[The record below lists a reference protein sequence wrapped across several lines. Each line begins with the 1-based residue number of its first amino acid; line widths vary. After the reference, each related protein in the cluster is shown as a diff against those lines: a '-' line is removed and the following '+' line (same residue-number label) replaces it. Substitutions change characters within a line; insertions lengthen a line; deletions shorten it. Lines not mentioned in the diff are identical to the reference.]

1 MRQVHR
7 RVKTVLLWILA
18 AALAIAAA
26 VATNGGGLRSAV
38 AGLLSDEARNQII
51 ATTSRLNARSVE
63 TADYVPVRNTGINP
77 LGVNVF
83 LEQEVEVA
91 KRRQTL
97 QMVKDAGIGWIRQQF
112 PWEDLER
119 PSKGRFWDEKYE
131 QSTWD
136 KYDNIVKLAW
146 QYGLQLIVRLDLP
159 PRWAH
164 PGNDWAATPPDNFE
178 DYGDFVHAVVSRYRG
193 KVKYYQL
200 WNEPNLAVEWGRKPV
215 DAREYV
221 RLLKIGYEA
230 AKQADPDVV
239 ILSAALAPTIEE
251 TWQALSDQVYLQ
263 QMYDAG
269 AKPYFDIMSVMA
281 YGLRSGPDDRRLEL
295 RDVNM
300 SRPML
305 IREIMVRNGDAS
317 KAIWASEMGWN
328 VQPASVTAEP
338 IFGRVSE
345 DLQARYTVRA
355 FQRAAEEWPWMG
367 VMAIWF
373 FKRAD
378 EHEKDQP
385 FYYFRLVDPDFTPR
399 PVYEAVKALGSSPLV
414 MNKGYSQETHRAIG
428 YAGAWRQ
435 SPEPRA
441 SLGGV
446 AATEQP
452 GASASFQFRGTDLD
466 LVVPKGPGLGSALV
480 EIDGSSRG
488 AGQLRRD
495 SADRAVLDLHAPTE
509 SWQEV
514 VPIAR
519 GLTDAVHT
527 VEIKTNGPFA
537 LDGAVVKVW
546 EVPWIIQPVGR
557 LLLAAVDIAIAL
569 AVAMSA
575 RRRRLSPRGW

>member
-1 MRQVHR
+1 
-7 RVKTVLLWILA
+7 
-18 AALAIAAA
+18 
-26 VATNGGGLRSAV
+26 
-38 AGLLSDEARNQII
+38 
-51 ATTSRLNARSVE
+51 
-63 TADYVPVRNTGINP
+63 
-77 LGVNVF
+77 
-83 LEQEVEVA
+83 
-91 KRRQTL
+91 
-97 QMVKDAGIGWIRQQF
+97 
-112 PWEDLER
+112 
-119 PSKGRFWDEKYE
+119 
-131 QSTWD
+131 
-136 KYDNIVKLAW
+136 
-146 QYGLQLIVRLDLP
+146 
-159 PRWAH
+159 
-164 PGNDWAATPPDNFE
+164 
-178 DYGDFVHAVVSRYRG
+178 
-193 KVKYYQL
+193 
-200 WNEPNLAVEWGRKPV
+200 
-215 DAREYV
+215 
-221 RLLKIGYEA
+221 
-230 AKQADPDVV
+230 
-239 ILSAALAPTIEE
+239 
-251 TWQALSDQVYLQ
+251 
-263 QMYDAG
+263 
-269 AKPYFDIMSVMA
+269 
-281 YGLRSGPDDRRLEL
+281 
-295 RDVNM
+295 
-300 SRPML
+300 
-305 IREIMVRNGDAS
+305 
-317 KAIWASEMGWN
+317 
-328 VQPASVTAEP
+328 
-338 IFGRVSE
+338 
-345 DLQARYTVRA
+345 
-355 FQRAAEEWPWMG
+355 MG

-557 LLLAAVDIAIAL
+557 LLLAAVVIAIAL